1 MNLFCLVMAALPYL
15 TEIPEENRG
24 GRCNDTAPT
33 LVLYQISFPLHN
45 GAELVLTQNGWVLE
59 GLIYAVGFYYKV
71 IFSVSFQLPGGS
83 RVWLH
88 DSFSMTRHNGQT

>member
-1 MNLFCLVMAALPYL
+1 MFCLVMTALPYL
-15 TEIPEENRG
+15 RSQKKTQ
-24 GRCNDTAPT
+24 DTDLT
-33 LVLYQISFPLHN
+33 RRHWHCFFYQITFPLHN
-45 GAELVLTQNGWVLE
+45 RAELVLTQNDWVLE